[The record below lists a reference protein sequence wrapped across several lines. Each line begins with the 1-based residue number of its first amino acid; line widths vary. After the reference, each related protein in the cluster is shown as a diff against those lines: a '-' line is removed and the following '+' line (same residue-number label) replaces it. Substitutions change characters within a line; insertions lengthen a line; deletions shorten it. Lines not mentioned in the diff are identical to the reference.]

1 MKTTNKKSTNFNMLA
16 AFVVLVCIV
25 LVITLFGIFFMQPDK
40 EIIQGEVEATQVRIS
55 GKVPGRIEKYLVE
68 KGAIV
73 KAGDTLVLL
82 SSPDVEAKLTQAIAA
97 EKAASAINEKAAKG
111 AREEQ
116 IQSAYEMWQKALAGL
131 DVAKKSFDRVQALY
145 EKEVVPAQKR
155 DEAEANYKAMLATEK
170 AAKAQYE
177 MAQKGAE
184 KEDKEA
190 AVAQLNRA
198 KGAVAE
204 VQSYIAETILTSPIP
219 GEISEIFPN
228 RGELVGSGAPIMNV
242 LDMDDVWVTFNI
254 RETFLKD
261 FPKGKEFTA
270 FVPALGNREIMLKVT
285 YMKDLGSF
293 AAWKA
298 TKVSG
303 EYDVKTFEVRARPV
317 EPVEGLRPGMSV
329 IVEPLPPSPSPQER
343 L

>member
-1 MKTTNKKSTNFNMLA
+1 MKTTRKKSNNFNMLA
-16 AFVVLVCIV
+16 AFVALLCIV
-25 LVITLFGIFFMQPDK
+25 LVITLFGIFFMKPDK

-68 KGAIV
+68 EGSYV
-73 KAGDTLVLL
+73 KEGDTLVFL
-82 SSPDVEAKLTQAIAA
+82 SSPDVEAKLQQAIAA
-97 EKAASAINEKAAKG
+97 EKAASAINQKATKG

-116 IQSAYEMWQKALAGL
+116 IQSAYEMWQKAIAGL
-131 DVAKKSFDRVQALY
+131 DVAKKSYDRVQALY

-155 DEAEANYKAMLATEK
+155 DEAEANYKAMLASEK

-177 MAQKGAE
+177 MAQRGSE

-190 AVAQLNRA
+190 AMAQLNRA

-204 VQSYIAETILTSPIP
+204 VQSYVEETILTSPVS
-219 GEISEIFPN
+219 GEISEIFPK

-242 LDMDDVWVTFNI
+242 LDMNDVWVTFNI
-254 RETFLKD
+254 RENFLKD
-261 FPKGKEFTA
+261 FPKGKEFKA
-270 FVPALGNREIMLKVT
+270 FIPALGNKEITLKVT
-285 YMKDLGSF
+285 YLKDLGSF

-303 EYDVKTFEVRARPV
+303 EYDTKTFEVRARPV
-317 EPVEGLRPGMSV
+317 TPVEGLRPGMSV
-329 IVEPLPPSPSPQER
+329 IVK
-343 L
+343 

>member
-1 MKTTNKKSTNFNMLA
+1 METTPKKSTNFNMLA

-25 LVITLFGIFFMQPDK
+25 LAITLFGIFFMKPDR

-68 KGAIV
+68 EGSHV

-82 SSPDVEAKLTQAIAA
+82 SSPDVEAKLEQAIAA
-97 EKAASAINEKAAKG
+97 ETAASAINEKATKG
-111 AREEQ
+111 ARKEQ
-116 IQSAYEMWQKALAGL
+116 IEGAYEMWQKAVAGL
-131 DVAKKSFDRVQALY
+131 EIAKKSYDRIQTLF

-155 DEAEANYKAMLATEK
+155 DEAEANYKAMLATEQ
-170 AAKAQYE
+170 AAKAQYD
-177 MAQKGAE
+177 MAQKGTD
-184 KEDKEA
+184 KEDKIA
-190 AVAQLNRA
+190 ATAQLNRA
-198 KGAVAE
+198 RGAVAE
-204 VQSYIAETILTSPIP
+204 VQSYIEETILTSPVS

-242 LDMDDVWVTFNI
+242 LDMNDVWVTFNI

-270 FVPALGNREIMLKVT
+270 FVPALGNKDITLKVT

-303 EYDVKTFEVRARPV
+303 EYDVKTFELRARPV

-329 IVEPLPPSPSPQER
+329 IVK
-343 L
+343 